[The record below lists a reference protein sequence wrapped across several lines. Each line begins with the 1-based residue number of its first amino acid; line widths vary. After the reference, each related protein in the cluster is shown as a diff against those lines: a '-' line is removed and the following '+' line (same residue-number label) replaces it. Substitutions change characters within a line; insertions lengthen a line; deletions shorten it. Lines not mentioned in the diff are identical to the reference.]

1 MQFIDEVEIY
11 IKAGD
16 GGNGCISF
24 RREKFIPRGGPN
36 GGDGGKGGNVIGECT
51 ADLNTLLDFKYQKHF
66 IAKNGDSG
74 KGSDKNGQYGKDLV
88 IKIPL
93 GTQIFFEDQETLY
106 TDLTQ
111 DKQQILLAQGGNG
124 GFGNTH
130 FKSSINQA
138 PRRANQGLLGEE
150 YTLFLKLKLLS
161 DVGIIGL
168 PNAGKST
175 LLSVVSKA
183 KPKIA
188 DYPFTTLKPQLGVT
202 AIDNYSF
209 VIADLPGLIEDAS
222 KDKGLGHRFL
232 KHTERCGVLLHLI
245 DCTNKDIAKDYKTIR
260 KELKNYS
267 KNLASKK
274 EVVALNKCDLISKEE
289 LDKKIKELTL
299 VYKKS
304 KILTI
309 SGATNKGITELLREL
324 AINVKKYK
332 NESKTN

>member
-150 YTLFLKLKLLS
+150 YTLFLKL
-161 DVGIIGL
+161 I
-168 PNAGKST
+168 
-175 LLSVVSKA
+175 
-183 KPKIA
+183 
-188 DYPFTTLKPQLGVT
+188 
-202 AIDNYSF
+202 
-209 VIADLPGLIEDAS
+209 
-222 KDKGLGHRFL
+222 
-232 KHTERCGVLLHLI
+232 
-245 DCTNKDIAKDYKTIR
+245 
-260 KELKNYS
+260 
-267 KNLASKK
+267 
-274 EVVALNKCDLISKEE
+274 
-289 LDKKIKELTL
+289 
-299 VYKKS
+299 
-304 KILTI
+304 
-309 SGATNKGITELLREL
+309 
-324 AINVKKYK
+324 
-332 NESKTN
+332 